1 MTTLDERIARH
12 RELSQKRAE
21 IDQELHVLADEL
33 QTDLKSLLGGL
44 TTTKPE
50 KPTSKPKSVRKCG
63 TCGADGHNAKTCPS
77 AQGVNGADRKR
88 TGSTLPGA

>member
-1 MTTLDERIARH
+1 MATIDERIARH

-21 IDQELHVLADEL
+21 IDQELHSLSDEL

-50 KPTSKPKSVRKCG
+50 KATGKAKSVRKCKE
-63 TCGADGHNAKTCPS
+63 CGAEGHNAKTCPTRQS
-77 AQGVNGADRKR
+77 RPATEA
-88 TGSTLPGA
+88 